1 MAQSQDIRFNIK
13 MNLDDEHFYALPMQ
27 VPCDFD
33 GDEQA
38 TVRYTSMR
46 EQKKNWKN
54 FPNSEGH
61 RRNSASRPRSAFV
74 SLGRHLRKN

>member
-46 EQKKNWKN
+46 EQKKN
-54 FPNSEGH
+54 
-61 RRNSASRPRSAFV
+61 
-74 SLGRHLRKN
+74 